1 MVEVGETIQLCLT
14 VCNRVTSSPLT
25 EKKVTNIK
33 KKPFNCIFTP
43 TNLIIA
49 HMCVYIY
56 K

>member
-33 KKPFNCIFTP
+33 K
-43 TNLIIA
+43 NLLIA
-49 HMCVYIY
+49 YSPLQIL
-56 K
+56 